1 MIEFESRRRETPVLN
16 LSALID
22 IAFILVI
29 FIVLGATFQ
38 RVRSVDVEL
47 PSADAQ
53 DEPPAEAL
61 VITVPSEGPV
71 RFGERLVELGDV
83 RTALHEARGSHDSVV
98 LLADRQA
105 DVQRAVQ
112 ILADAQQAGFESV
125 SLATQPAAAGAAA
138 GGKAEGGA
146 P

>member
-38 RVRSVDVEL
+38 RVRAVEVEL
-47 PSADAQ
+47 PSADARA
-53 DEPPAEAL
+53 EPPPQSL
-61 VITVPSEGPV
+61 VITVPAEGPV
-71 RFGERLVELGDV
+71 RFGDREVELADV
-83 RTALHEARGSHDSVV
+83 RAALQAARAEHTQVV
-98 LLADRQA
+98 LLADREA

-112 ILADAQQAGFESV
+112 ILADAQQAGFEAV
-125 SLATQPAAAGAAA
+125 SLATKPVPGAAP
-138 GGKAEGGA
+138 GGGGA

>member
-38 RVRSVDVEL
+38 RVRAVDVEL
-47 PSADAQ
+47 PSADARS
-53 DEPPAEAL
+53 EPSGEAL
-61 VITVPSEGPV
+61 VISVPPEGPV
-71 RFGERLVELGDV
+71 RFGERLVELSDV
-83 RTALHEARGSHDSVV
+83 RAALQEARAGHDSVV

-112 ILADAQQAGFESV
+112 ILADAQQVGFSTV
-125 SLATQPAAAGAAA
+125 SLATQPGLSSGSAA
-138 GGKAEGGA
+138 GGSA

>member
-47 PSADAQ
+47 PSADAKA
-53 DEPPAEAL
+53 EPSGEAL
-61 VITVPSEGPV
+61 VITVPPEGPV
-71 RFGERLVELGDV
+71 RFGDRPVELADV
-83 RTALHEARGSHDSVV
+83 RAALQEARAEHTSVV

-125 SLATQPAAAGAAA
+125 SLATQPAGSATGSA
-138 GGKAEGGA
+138 GGGT

>member
-38 RVRSVDVEL
+38 RVRAVDVEL

-53 DEPPAEAL
+53 SEPSGEAL
-61 VITVPSEGPV
+61 VITVPPEGPV
-71 RFGERLVELGDV
+71 RFGERLVELHDV
-83 RTALHEARGSHDSVV
+83 RAALQEARPAYTSVV

-112 ILADAQQAGFESV
+112 ILADAQQAGFETV
-125 SLATQPAAAGAAA
+125 SLATQPGAAGA
-138 GGKAEGGA
+138 GGA
-146 P
+146 TP